1 MRLILIIH
9 KKALLLLLL
18 LILTIFWGISTYS
31 YLSYY
36 YQEGDIRIGIFY
48 YAWYGEKRHWN
59 DCEDNTVVDQPYTK
73 YYQGYYSSLN
83 ETILYSQLKLIEM
96 ANIDFLLVSW
106 FYPGSYEDEATK
118 LLFEVTR
125 KNNLNVKIALMIEP
139 VDDYDVNAT
148 KLERIKTHIME
159 NYVKPYNQH
168 YFYWEG
174 KPLLAFFVP
183 LNPTRN
189 DSEYSFKVIGEQPYA
204 DWPYWSVPPK
214 ITKDGVTSVLP
225 RYDDSRLPREKKIV
239 IDETYREG
247 LYDEQWKF
255 VLDNKDKLKLVLI
268 ATWNEYHERTMIE
281 PHIDATADP
290 EFYFPDYLY
299 QKTCEYIK
307 LLKEKPFPTIQLYSL
322 PSLILLILILYE
334 SFQITMHGNGN
345 SGNKQVIQQ
354 IIIIGLISRFLLIF
368 IAFLSNTIFGLRTPF
383 EGENLPDYSIPLL
396 NLFAR
401 WDSGYYINIARN
413 GYTVLSQWA
422 FRPLFP
428 LMLKSINFLFT
439 SQDPPTLI
447 NLIIIGFFMNN
458 MLYIISLLLF
468 YRLSQ
473 KISPKEAFIFTLVFA
488 IYPTSFIFS
497 AVYPEAL
504 FMTLL
509 LLSYY
514 HLEEGKILFSSLFM
528 FLAGLCRP
536 EGFTASLI
544 YLVKGVHKREK
555 RKRYGIA
562 FLISLF
568 SLSIFLIYS
577 LIKTGSIFTPFEAEA
592 LWARTGIIE
601 MILRIGKLQVNVNPG
616 FSLPYLIL
624 NLPLYLIIIASL
636 LYYYVSI
643 GSGLHPSEDLYKR
656 IFPYIF
662 HATLYIIFISFF
674 VDYIS
679 IARLSLFA
687 FPITWIIG
695 YKSSKNKTLLCI
707 IMMTNIV
714 LLTLYTSLHVNWYH
728 VT

>member
-1 MRLILIIH
+1 MQLMPIIH

-18 LILTIFWGISTYS
+18 MLTIFWGISTYS
-31 YLSYY
+31 YLSRY
-36 YQEGDIRIGIFY
+36 YQERDICVGIFY

-59 DCEDNTVVDQPYTK
+59 DCEDNAVIDQPYTR

-83 ETILYSQLKLIEM
+83 ETVVYSQLKLIEM

-106 FYPGSYEDEATK
+106 FYPGSYEDQATK

-139 VDDYDVNAT
+139 IDDYDVNAT
-148 KLERIKTHIME
+148 KLEQIKTYIME
-159 NYVKPYNQH
+159 NYVKPYKQH
-168 YFYWEG
+168 YFHWEG

-189 DSEYSFKVIGEQPYA
+189 DPEYSFKVIGEQPYA

-214 ITKDGVTSVLP
+214 ITEDGVTSVLP
-225 RYDDSRLPREKKIV
+225 RYDDSRLPRERKIV
-239 IDETYREG
+239 IDETYREE
-247 LYDEQWKF
+247 LYNEQWRF
-255 VLDNKDKLKLVLI
+255 ILNNKDKLKLVLI

-299 QKTCEYIK
+299 QKTCEYVK
-307 LLKEKPFPTIQLYSL
+307 LLKEKPFPTVQFYSL
-322 PSLILLILILYE
+322 PSLILLMFILYK
-334 SFQITMHGNGN
+334 SFQIIMHGNGN

-354 IIIIGLISRFLLIF
+354 MISIGLISRFLLIF

-383 EGENLPDYSIPLL
+383 EGENLPDYNIPLL

-439 SQDPPTLI
+439 AQDLPTPI

-458 MLYIISLLLF
+458 VLYIISLLLF
-468 YRLSQ
+468 YRLSL
-473 KISPKEAFIFTLVFA
+473 KISPEEAFIFTLIFA

-497 AVYPEAL
+497 AVYPESL

-514 HLEEGKILFSSLFM
+514 HLEEGKILFSSIFM

-544 YLVKGVHKREK
+544 YLIKGVHKREK
-555 RKRYGIA
+555 RKIYGIA
-562 FLISLF
+562 FSISLS
-568 SLSIFLIYS
+568 SLPIFLIYS

-601 MILRIGKLQVNVNPG
+601 MILRIGKLQLNVNPG
-616 FSLPYLIL
+616 LSLPYLIL
-624 NLPLYLIIIASL
+624 NLPLFSMIITFL
-636 LYYYVSI
+636 LYYYISM
-643 GSGLHPSEDLYKR
+643 GSGLYFSEDFYRK

-662 HATLYIIFISFF
+662 HATLYIVFISFF

-687 FPITWIIG
+687 FPIIWIIAH
-695 YKSSKNKTLLCI
+695 KSSKNKTLLYNI
-707 IMMTNIV
+707 IIINIV
-714 LLTLYTSLHVNWYH
+714 LLTFYTALHVNWYH